1 MQPDVTNLATSLH
14 NDYTLGAPIDVGDI
28 KIIPAWR
35 CLVTAA
41 TFGAMAVLSPVAIIV
56 VRGTDVEVMMLK
68 EDVGESAILDMY
80 QGG

>member
-1 MQPDVTNLATSLH
+1 MQPDFTNLATSLH
-14 NDYTLGAPIDVGDI
+14 SDYTLGAPIDLGDV

-41 TFGAMAVLSPVAIIV
+41 SFGAMAVVSPAAIIV
-56 VRGTDVEVMMLK
+56 VRGTDVEVIMLK
-68 EDVGESAILDMY
+68 EDAGESEILDMY

>member
-1 MQPDVTNLATSLH
+1 MQLDVNSLATSLH
-14 NDYTLGAPIDVGDI
+14 TDYTLGAPIDLGDV

-41 TFGAMAVLSPVAIIV
+41 TFGAMAVVSPAAIIV
-56 VRGTDVEVMMLK
+56 IRGTDVEVMMLK
-68 EDVGESAILDMY
+68 EDVGERELLEMY